1 MHTAAHT
8 LVEKGSGRVMSQHH
22 TAVRSAGTDAC
33 ATAAADM
40 RMSRRCEKTL
50 LGSTTP
56 MLCMEGAWRMH
67 GGCMENGN
75 GKGGLRPGPLLRI
88 GM

>member
-1 MHTAAHT
+1 M
-8 LVEKGSGRVMSQHH
+8 EKGRGRVMSQLH

-75 GKGGLRPGPLLRI
+75 GKEGFGPGRCSA
-88 GM
+88 